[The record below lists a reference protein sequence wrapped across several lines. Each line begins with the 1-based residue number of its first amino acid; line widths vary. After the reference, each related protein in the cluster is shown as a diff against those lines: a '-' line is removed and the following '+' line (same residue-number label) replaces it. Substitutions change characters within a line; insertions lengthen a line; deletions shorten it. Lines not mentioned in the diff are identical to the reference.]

1 MFKIAINPTQ
11 MQSHPQ
17 LNVINLS
24 LADARELDFLNFKNK
39 HLDRCQ
45 QTGLY
50 ERNAEAPR

>member
-1 MFKIAINPTQ
+1 